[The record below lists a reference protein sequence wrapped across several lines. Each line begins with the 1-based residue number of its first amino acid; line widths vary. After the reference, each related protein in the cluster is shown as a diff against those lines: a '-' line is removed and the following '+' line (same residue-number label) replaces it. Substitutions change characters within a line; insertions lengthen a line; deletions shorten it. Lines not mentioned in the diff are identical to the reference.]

1 MILLVG
7 TKRFDL
13 RVVPWVSL
21 AVATLVFVVWFLAES
36 PLRPEPPSRVEA
48 AVSYWTE
55 HAYLAAEPEVL
66 IAAGGARLPD
76 ERLAYFKELQ
86 SQAYSRFPAS
96 DEDRE
101 AEQAQLDQLTS
112 LAMAT
117 AKSVTSTNAWLP
129 TQPKWKGLGLFA
141 LLHPNVASLLL
152 CLGVFLVFGGLLESG
167 WGRAR
172 FVPFLLGATL
182 FSAAAYA
189 VLVPFALAPLWGLHA
204 PSAGLLGALLML
216 RRDSPIPLG
225 MPGAEPKFV
234 VPVWGLIPLLL
245 VVDGVL
251 FLQHGVPG
259 FAYQAQFLTL
269 GAGLAAGF
277 WIPKPAARPV
287 VAQEEAVEKAEAA
300 SVAVAEVPEAPQ
312 PAKRAEPARHTEE
325 KIEPPAA
332 EPSLLKRVHE
342 ARGRGDNAA
351 AFKLLRGEIA
361 NSSDPEIA
369 MVYWDVAVAEG
380 HPDIAARVLLRITRE
395 CVGSGDLSGAA
406 RCWLCVAKQM
416 PDARLTADIMIKLAP
431 ALATLRERDAALN
444 VLGKLAAPGAQGLDG
459 AIAVKAMK
467 LATEWKQDELA
478 LELAKTGLALPGI
491 QLADASRLQALVDE
505 HAPPE
510 AVIADDPIVEEVVE
524 ETDDAEEIL
533 DSGAELP
540 DPEPQEVEPATSD
553 PDLERIALL
562 PSDSERIEEARQ
574 EDHLAGVME
583 GVAPCEEDPEDED
596 EPAFLADSADVV
608 VIEPEDE
615 LPETPEPVAVAEAE
629 PEAEPDDK
637 SEPSFS
643 IVDADVATD
652 DDLPQISSAV
662 LPNFPSVK
670 VKQAIATQLGEKCI
684 ALTSTPLSGAE
695 IGVGED
701 FEISYGE
708 IQAVSAAGVQGEAEL
723 PVVLI
728 DLILNWND
736 AGRGPL
742 EVVRLRGDEFDP
754 RTVVGDGVSH
764 AEAYRAFLGE
774 LIGAASPVLLPNE
787 ESARGQRMRMFA
799 SVAAYEREVLDVELP
814 DNED

>member
-86 SQAYSRFPAS
+86 SAAYSRFPAS

-101 AEQAQLDQLTS
+101 AEQTHLDQLTS

-117 AKSVTSTNAWLP
+117 AEIGISTNAWLP
-129 TQPKWKGLGLFA
+129 AQPEWQGLGLFA
-141 LLHPNVASLLL
+141 LLHPDVASLLL
-152 CLGVFLVFGGLLESG
+152 CLGIFLVFGGLLESA

-189 VLVPFALAPLWGLHA
+189 LFVPFALAPLWGLHA

-225 MPGAEPKFV
+225 MPGAEPVLV
-234 VPVWGLIPLLL
+234 VPVWGLIPLLF

-251 FLQHGVPG
+251 FFQHGVSG
-259 FAYQAQFLTL
+259 FAYQVQFMTL

-277 WIPKPAARPV
+277 WIPKPVPRPAV
-287 VAQEEAVEKAEAA
+287 VQEEVVETPEAA
-300 SVAVAEVPEAPQ
+300 SLAVAEVAEAPQ
-312 PAKRAEPARHTEE
+312 PAKRAEPARDTEE
-325 KIEPPAA
+325 KVEPPAA

-351 AFKLLRGEIA
+351 AFKLLRAEIA

-395 CVGSGDLSGAA
+395 CVGTGDLSGAA

-431 ALATLRERDAALN
+431 ALATLRERDAALS

-459 AIAVKAMK
+459 ATAVRAMK

-491 QLADASRLQALVDE
+491 QPADASRLQALVDE

-510 AVIADDPIVEEVVE
+510 AVIAEDPIVEEVE
-524 ETDDAEEIL
+524 ETDEAEDIL
-533 DSGAELP
+533 DPGAELP
-540 DPEPQEVEPATSD
+540 DPEPREIEPATSD
-553 PDLERIALL
+553 PDLERIAMP
-562 PSDSERIEEARQ
+562 PSDSERIEEALR

-583 GVAPCEEDPEDED
+583 DVVPCDEDAEEEDED
-596 EPAFLADSADVV
+596 EREPAFLADSADVV
-608 VIEPEDE
+608 VIEPEEE
-615 LPETPEPVAVAEAE
+615 LPEAPEPIEE
-629 PEAEPDDK
+629 PEPDADEKPEPG
-637 SEPSFS
+637 FS

-684 ALTSTPLSGAE
+684 ALTSTPSSGT
-695 IGVGED
+695 GED

-708 IQAVSAAGVQGEAEL
+708 IEAVSAAGVQGEAEL

-728 DLILNWND
+728 DLILNWNET
-736 AGRGPL
+736 GRGPL

-799 SVAAYEREVLDVELP
+799 SVAAYEREVLDVDP
-814 DNED
+814 ADNQD